1 MAWQKMV
8 AELEAEE
15 EIHRS
20 VDIPSLVSCVQH
32 LVCNNIMFGDV

>member
-1 MAWQKMV
+1 MV

-20 VDIPSLVSCVQH
+20 VDVPSLMYCVQQ
-32 LVCNNIMFGDV
+32 LGVT